1 MTGRPPRGLLFR
13 TKTAAIHTTFQRIRI
28 TRRIHRIIGN
38 ISVIRIIIIFRS
50 LYDRACAARNLGL
63 IYLLYLRKE
72 TLEAS
77 HCRHFHETDHRN
89 LRVRHAT
96 DIPFHLRR
104 DRGKLATRLLYVL
117 LQIKIVVVSLPV
129 QRILFH
135 LRMIQHRETA
145 IAGMIRGDT
154 FVSDHVL
161 RQPIGTA

>member
-77 HCRHFHETDHRN
+77 HCRYLHETDHRN
-89 LRVRHAT
+89 LRVRHAA
-96 DIPFHLRR
+96 DIPFHLGR
-104 DRGKLATRLLYVL
+104 DRANKLPDSSMFFCKLNSSRKPPDATH
-117 LQIKIVVVSLPV
+117 IVPPPHDTTS
-129 QRILFH
+129 RN
-135 LRMIQHRETA
+135 
-145 IAGMIRGDT
+145 GDRWDDT
-154 FVSDHVL
+154 RRYFC
-161 RQPIGTA
+161 

>member
-77 HCRHFHETDHRN
+77 HCRYFHETDHRN
-89 LRVRHAT
+89 LRVRHAA
-96 DIPFHLRR
+96 DIPFHLGRN
-104 DRGKLATRLLYVL
+104 RGKLGKSDSSKRIQTPAPFAQRPPHPVCKR
-117 LQIKIVVVSLPV
+117 KI
-129 QRILFH
+129 
-135 LRMIQHRETA
+135 
-145 IAGMIRGDT
+145 
-154 FVSDHVL
+154 
-161 RQPIGTA
+161 

>member
-63 IYLLYLRKE
+63 IYLPYLRKE

-77 HCRHFHETDHRN
+77 
-89 LRVRHAT
+89 
-96 DIPFHLRR
+96 PFHLGRN
-104 DRGKLATRLLYVL
+104 RGKQATRLLYVL

-161 RQPIGTA
+161 RQPVGTA